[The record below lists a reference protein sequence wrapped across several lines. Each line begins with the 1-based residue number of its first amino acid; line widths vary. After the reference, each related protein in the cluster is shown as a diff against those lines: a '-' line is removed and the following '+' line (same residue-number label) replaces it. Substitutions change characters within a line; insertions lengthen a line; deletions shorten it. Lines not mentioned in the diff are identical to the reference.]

1 MNFKGKKI
9 LVTGA
14 TGGIGGAI
22 IKKFLSLNA
31 SVLGTG
37 TNQGKLEL
45 LKKEFPN
52 LITEGFDIS
61 KHDEIDS
68 FIDKVFSSLG
78 GLDILI
84 NNAGITQDNLS
95 LRMKN

>member
-37 TNQGKLEL
+37 TNQEKLEL
-45 LKKEFPN
+45 LKKEF
-52 LITEGFDIS
+52 LLQLVIRF
-61 KHDEIDS
+61 KREI
-68 FIDKVFSSLG
+68 IEIINQKLK
-78 GLDILI
+78 ILMEFMQ
-84 NNAGITQDNLS
+84 AYVL
-95 LRMKN
+95 KY

>member
-45 LKKEFPN
+45 L
-52 LITEGFDIS
+52 
-61 KHDEIDS
+61 
-68 FIDKVFSSLG
+68 SLYRA
-78 GLDILI
+78 LLMTK
-84 NNAGITQDNLS
+84 NWS
-95 LRMKN
+95 LYL

>member
-52 LITEGFDIS
+52 LITESFDIS
-61 KHDEIDS
+61 KIGNNL
-68 FIDKVFSSLG
+68 FLFS
-78 GLDILI
+78 
-84 NNAGITQDNLS
+84 ITHCIIP
-95 LRMKN
+95 